1 MVKLAFIF
9 FQQSDLLWV
18 KVLQAKYFKETLSGL
33 QSRKLA
39 SKSSLWRGITKA
51 WPDMLRGSRS
61 GLRDGQNTSFWLGRW
76 LDSGDKL
83 IDFVTSPTELLDL
96 DASVSSFVK
105 ESGVWDVDS
114 FRPFLPAESI
124 LQITSMLPPA
134 RGRGDDTWNWGEE
147 PNGNFSIR
155 SAYRLTLELDLQT
168 SVPDWKC
175 LWRWRGPSRVQL
187 FLWLA
192 MHNKLLT
199 NSERKRRHLTE
210 ISNCPRCNLYEESA
224 SHILRECHYSVAVWT
239 HLGLREFCSS
249 HDNFC
254 SWLSKGMTHQKS
266 LFFGICCWYLWKARN
281 EWVFS
286 ANAQSYAVLAARIS
300 NWKHAVELTQ
310 SQSAILGSQPLGRR
324 IVAIEW
330 DPGPEGWVTVN
341 TDGSVARP
349 SGNASA
355 GGLIRDHLGH
365 CSLAFSANLG
375 RCSITRAELRG
386 ILHGLEFSW
395 TSGHK
400 KVRLQTD
407 SQSAA
412 SLILADDPPLHQHAS
427 EVLAIRELLQRNWQV
442 DIHHIFREG
451 NGAADFLANMGHCF
465 DPGIQI
471 VPTSDC
477 NLGYFLRKDC
487 MRIAELRM
495 ISILN

>member
-1 MVKLAFIF
+1 MQTSVLPATTCDSIDRRVRNFVWG
-9 FQQSDLLWV
+9 STSEER

-254 SWLSKGMTHQKS
+254 SWLSKD
-266 LFFGICCWYLWKARN
+266 
-281 EWVFS
+281 
-286 ANAQSYAVLAARIS
+286 
-300 NWKHAVELTQ
+300 WKHAVELTQ